1 MASPPEPGP
10 GTKEVFNRHLL
21 HGQNSFEVKVH
32 MSHIK
37 KEAELLA
44 DWLVLC
50 TDGAQLMGEKNSK
63 GKMWMF

>member
-1 MASPPEPGP
+1 
-10 GTKEVFNRHLL
+10 
-21 HGQNSFEVKVH
+21 

-50 TDGAQLMGEKNSK
+50 SDGAQLMGEKNSK
-63 GKMWMF
+63 G